1 MEHLQYVLNVYDEI
15 LKPIIEIGILS
26 FLLYKAYKIIMGTNS
41 AQILKAGILIGICYF
56 FVRILNLKTLE
67 WLFDKMLLV
76 FAVGFAIVFQ
86 PEVRK
91 MFLKLGQ
98 TNIFSPG
105 KKTKH
110 TYVDAALIAADTLS
124 KKRRGMILIFQRQ
137 TKLDNFMQSGGTR
150 LDANLSSALLV
161 TIYGHDTPLHDG
173 ACVVREG
180 RIIAA
185 GCFLPPSEQY
195 DIKKTF
201 GSRHRAA
208 LGICEVSDAVALVV
222 SEETGAISLAYD
234 SQLHYDLT
242 RSELVRILEK
252 LLNIRQEDKIIED
265 SIDEQKTF

>member
-105 KKTKH
+105 KKNEAH
-110 TYVDAALIAADTLS
+110 L
-124 KKRRGMILIFQRQ
+124 
-137 TKLDNFMQSGGTR
+137 
-150 LDANLSSALLV
+150 
-161 TIYGHDTPLHDG
+161 
-173 ACVVREG
+173 C
-180 RIIAA
+180 
-185 GCFLPPSEQY
+185 
-195 DIKKTF
+195 
-201 GSRHRAA
+201 
-208 LGICEVSDAVALVV
+208 
-222 SEETGAISLAYD
+222 
-234 SQLHYDLT
+234 
-242 RSELVRILEK
+242 
-252 LLNIRQEDKIIED
+252 
-265 SIDEQKTF
+265 

>member
-1 MEHLQYVLNVYDEI
+1 MEELNFFTVYETV
-15 LKPIIEIGILS
+15 LKPILEIGILA
-26 FLLYKAYKIIMGTNS
+26 FLLYKAYKIIVGTN
-41 AQILKAGILIGICYF
+41 ATQILTAGILIVLCYGL
-56 FVRILNLKTLE
+56 VNILKLTMLK
-67 WLFDKMLLV
+67 WLLDKLMVV

-91 MFLKLGQ
+91 IFLKLGQ

-137 TKLDNFMQSGGTR
+137 TKLDNIMQSGGTK
-150 LDANLSSALLV
+150 LNADLSSALLV

-173 ACVVREG
+173 ACIVREG
-180 RIIAA
+180 KIVAA

-208 LGICEVSDAVALVV
+208 LGICEISDAVALVV

-242 RSELVRILEK
+242 RSELIRILEN
-252 LLNIRQEDKIIED
+252 LLNIRQEDKVIED

>member
-1 MEHLQYVLNVYDEI
+1 MEQIQFFINLYKVI
-15 LKPIIEIGILS
+15 KPILEISILA

-41 AQILKAGILIGICYF
+41 AQILKAGILIGICYA
-56 FVRILNLKTLE
+56 FVNILNLTTLK
-67 WLFDKMLLV
+67 WILNSMLPV
-76 FAVGFAIVFQ
+76 FVVGFAIVFQ

-91 MFLKLGQ
+91 IFLKLGQ
-98 TNIFSPG
+98 INLFAPG

-110 TYVDAALIAADTLS
+110 TYVDAALIAADSLS

-137 TKLDNFMQSGGTR
+137 SALDNILQSGGTK
-150 LDANLSSALLV
+150 LNADLSSALLV

-180 RIIAA
+180 KIVAA

-234 SQLHYDLT
+234 SQLHYDLSRT
-242 RSELVRILEK
+242 ELIRVLEN
-252 LLNIRQEDKIIED
+252 LLSIRQEDKVIED
-265 SIDEQKTF
+265 SIDEHK